1 LRDRKKRKGH
11 IRAAKEWL
19 GAAEHSLD
27 SEDDVQ
33 SDLKLMLAKAELSQV
48 QESERTSRLKTWG
61 RRLAPLLV
69 AVLLSAGLF
78 SFVHVQHASVERA
91 EQSNP
96 VPASSAAVQP
106 VSAQTPQTP
115 EPAAATD
122 SPAQAEMAQPMQ
134 TAGQGVPV
142 QREQSAVQGSAQPR
156 AEVQEAPVPAAQ
168 PASKVTVPNPEK
180 QQLMQK
186 AGQILRQ

>member
-1 LRDRKKRKGH
+1 MRDRKKRKGH

-96 VPASSAAVQP
+96 VPASSAAVQQAP
-106 VSAQTPQTP
+106 AQTPDTVKPSDDSAQVEKAQP
-115 EPAAATD
+115 VQAAAPD
-122 SPAQAEMAQPMQ
+122 A
-134 TAGQGVPV
+134 PV
-142 QREQSAVQGSAQPR
+142 YREQPAMQESAQPK
-156 AEVQEAPVPAAQ
+156 AETRETPAPAVQPVPK
-168 PASKVTVPNPEK
+168 PAVPNPEQ

>member
-1 LRDRKKRKGH
+1 MRDRKKRKGH

-96 VPASSAAVQP
+96 VPASSAAVQQAP
-106 VSAQTPQTP
+106 AQTPDTVVKAAEDPAQVEKAQPVQAAVPSTP
-115 EPAAATD
+115 VYQKQPAA
-122 SPAQAEMAQPMQ
+122 QE
-134 TAGQGVPV
+134 
-142 QREQSAVQGSAQPR
+142 SAQPQV
-156 AEVQEAPVPAAQ
+156 ETHEAPVTVAQ
-168 PASKVTVPNPEK
+168 PERKVTVPNPEK
-180 QQLMQK
+180 QLMMQK